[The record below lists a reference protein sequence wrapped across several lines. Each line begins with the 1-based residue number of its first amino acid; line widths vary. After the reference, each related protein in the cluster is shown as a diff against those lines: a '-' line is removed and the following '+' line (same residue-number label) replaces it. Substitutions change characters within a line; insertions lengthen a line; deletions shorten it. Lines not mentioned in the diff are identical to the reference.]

1 MGARNAVRTA
11 TGLTLAAMLVAC
23 GSDPA
28 PPPLA
33 ATEADAPSASATTA
47 RVERPRP
54 HAASSRRSDEATNHP
69 PVVRSLTVRADDDD
83 PALWLAEIEADDPD
97 GDDVSLDVVWLVNG
111 QPAARGE
118 HRYDPTTNQRGDA
131 IHVEVT
137 PHDGKM
143 AGATAASGQI
153 RIENA
158 APNITSTPPSS
169 MAGGMYRYV
178 VKASDPEGGGVL
190 RYELL
195 QKPDGMEIDP
205 FSGEL
210 TWRPTATQAGTHPI
224 EIAVTDSAGARTT
237 QEFGLPIIP
246 PGAAPASP
254 DL

>member
-1 MGARNAVRTA
+1 MGLA
-11 TGLTLAAMLVAC
+11 LAAMSIAC
-23 GSDPA
+23 GSEPA

-33 ATEADAPSASATTA
+33 ETEVETPSADAETA
-47 RVERPRP
+47 RAERPRP
-54 HAASSRRSDEATNHP
+54 RPASTRRSDDATNRP

-83 PALWLAEIEADDPD
+83 PAIWLVEIESDDPD

-118 HRYDPTTNQRGDA
+118 HRYDPTSNQRGDA

-137 PHDGKM
+137 PHDGKT

-169 MAGGMYRYV
+169 MAGGVYRYV
-178 VKASDPEGGGVL
+178 VEANDPEGGGAL
-190 RYELL
+190 RYDLL
-195 QKPDGMEIDP
+195 QKPEGMKIDP

-210 TWRPTATQAGTHPI
+210 TWRPTAGQAGTHTI

-246 PGAAPASP
+246 PGGAPASP
-254 DL
+254 AP